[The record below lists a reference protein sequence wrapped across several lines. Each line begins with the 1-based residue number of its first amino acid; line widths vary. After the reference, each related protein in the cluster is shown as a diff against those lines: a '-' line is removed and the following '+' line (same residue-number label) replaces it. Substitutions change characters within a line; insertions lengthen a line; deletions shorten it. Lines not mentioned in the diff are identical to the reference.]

1 MQFNLSK
8 TACLFQGLKLGMV
21 PPSSVIAPGTP
32 PFVIGIEVVS
42 LSGSIAVYVRRHG
55 ARKKTL
61 LCDNYH
67 DSD

>member
-1 MQFNLSK
+1 MVQKSISKNLNLLPTSN
-8 TACLFQGLKLGMV
+8 
-21 PPSSVIAPGTP
+21 
-32 PFVIGIEVVS
+32 VIGIEVVS

-61 LCDNYH
+61 LCDDYH